1 MRNGAG
7 IRFASSTPIANATAA
22 SESNFVETASSATS
36 TPTDYVTSLDSA
48 TDFTSE
54 SLYNIPEHIGYLK
67 SLGLDYGYGPTALM
81 EWALEHIHIFAGTP
95 WWISIALTAVLVRT
109 VLFKPYVDAAE
120 NASKMARIMPITKPI
135 TDRMTAASKAGDTD
149 TMLKLRGELQM
160 INKRAGVKFYKSFV
174 PMVQVFAGYGTF
186 VLLRAMSKLPV
197 PGLETGG
204 TMWFY
209 NLTIPDP
216 YFILP
221 MATAGVL
228 HWVLRVRS
236 PFRFPLFGFYVERK
250 LTSRRKEA
258 KWAPRT

>member
-1 MRNGAG
+1 
-7 IRFASSTPIANATAA
+7 
-22 SESNFVETASSATS
+22 
-36 TPTDYVTSLDSA
+36 
-48 TDFTSE
+48 
-54 SLYNIPEHIGYLK
+54 
-67 SLGLDYGYGPTALM
+67 M
-81 EWALEHIHIFAGTP
+81 EWTLEHIHIFAGTP

-236 PFRFPLFGFYVERK
+236 PFHFPLFGFYVERK